1 MIFSK
6 SQNTNKSIYLFIMT
20 TKYLSSFAEK
30 WLIPFSGLSNME
42 KLGSPNDQ
50 EEFSVIHALKAITMC
65 QIIVGHRNMNVLGN
79 VMFNPEF
86 TEEVSNEIKE
96 NVLNILLR
104 TACRCN
110 SIYSIKTRKV
120 IPIIIN

>member
-65 QIIVGHRNMNVLGN
+65 QIVVGHRNMNVLGN

>member
-110 SIYSIKTRKV
+110 SIYSINH
-120 IPIIIN
+120 PIIIN